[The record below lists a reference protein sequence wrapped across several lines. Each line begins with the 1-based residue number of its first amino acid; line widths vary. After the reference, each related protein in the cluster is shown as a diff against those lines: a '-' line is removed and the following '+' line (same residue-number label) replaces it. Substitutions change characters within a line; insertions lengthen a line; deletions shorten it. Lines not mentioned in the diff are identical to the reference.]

1 MQSILQHRRIR
12 RKLEQQIVTKHGV
25 PEDVWTQE
33 GRYYYRDGEIHTHPR
48 EPDDNV
54 PAIRRREHGHR
65 TIISGPTVNRHS
77 ARTHLERDGDVE
89 RADIDPELQTDPH
102 TINTQETLGNTTDM
116 MVTGVERAQPGSG
129 VATGVRDG
137 VALGADGSEI
147 DSVSDMESIK
157 KNKIIIVTFEGDLD
171 LMDPHN
177 WSFMRRLGTTLLTS
191 FIASVMFWSSTI
203 DATAHSRTVKLFHTS
218 FEVQTLPTTFYLVGL
233 GVGALVTAPFSEL
246 FGRTPVYIP
255 TTVGFMLFNMA
266 AALSHNVVQRIICR
280 GIAGFFGSAPAVIAG
295 ASLVDVWSRV
305 ERVYAF
311 PIFAIMGFSG
321 ALVGPIPGSF
331 VVNSRDFSW
340 RWVDWITI
348 IYAGVI
354 LILIIFLLPETYSPI
369 LLYWKAKELRRLT
382 GDERY
387 RSPLEF
393 NKVPFAKRLRISL
406 YRPILLFITEPIIS
420 IHAVYLSILF
430 IVLYTFIAGY
440 VSIFEKANGFKPTEA
455 AIAFLGIEVGVLLS
469 ALTVPLA
476 MWLLRRDIR
485 RSRAQGQSRPDPEIS
500 LYMGMF
506 GAPFIPVSL
515 FWMGWTSRL
524 SISYWSPLIASVF
537 FGFGTLCVFVSAFQ
551 YVADAF
557 ELNVASAL
565 STLQMMRLVTAGV
578 MAIVS
583 EVMYKKLGTGWTLT
597 LLGCLSFLFLPV
609 PYVLYWKGEK
619 VRSWSKYARGN

>member
-1 MQSILQHRRIR
+1 MQSFLEHRRIR
-12 RKLEQQIVTKHGV
+12 KKLEQQIVTKHGI
-25 PEDVWTQE
+25 PEDVWTEE

-48 EPDDNV
+48 EADDNL
-54 PAIRRREHGHR
+54 PAARRREHGHR
-65 TIISGPTVNRHS
+65 TFISGPTINRHS

-89 RADIDPELQTDPH
+89 RADVDPELQTDPH

-116 MVTGVERAQPGSG
+116 MVTGVERLRPG
-129 VATGVRDG
+129 TGRIRDDDA
-137 VALGADGSEI
+137 VGANGSDVE
-147 DSVSDMESIK
+147 SDTDIESIK
-157 KNKIIIVTFEGDLD
+157 KNKLLIVTFEGDLD
-171 LMDPHN
+171 KMDPHN
-177 WSFMRRLGTTLLTS
+177 WSFARRLWTTLLTS
-191 FIASVMFWSSTI
+191 VISSVMFWSSTI
-203 DATAHSRTVKLFHTS
+203 DATAHPRTSKLFHTS

-233 GVGALVTAPFSEL
+233 GAGAVVTAPISEL

-280 GIAGFFGSAPAVIAG
+280 CIAGFFGSAPAVLAG

-311 PIFAIMGFSG
+311 PIFAIIGFSG

-331 VVNSRDFSW
+331 VVNSQDFSW

-348 IYAGVI
+348 IYAGLI
-354 LILIIFLLPETYSPI
+354 LILIILLLPETYSPI

-382 GDERY
+382 GDDRY

-393 NKVPFAKRLRISL
+393 NKISFWKRLRISL
-406 YRPILLFITEPIIS
+406 YRPILLFLTEPIIS
-420 IHAVYLSILF
+420 IHSAYLSILF

-440 VSIFEKANGFKPTEA
+440 VSIFQEKNNFTPTQA
-455 AIAFLGIEVGVLLS
+455 ALAFLGIEVGVLLS
-469 ALTVPLA
+469 ALTIPLS
-476 MWLLRRDIR
+476 MWFLRRDIR
-485 RSRAQGQSRPDPEIS
+485 LSRAKGQSRPDPEIS

-524 SISYWSPLIASVF
+524 SISFWCPLTASVF

-551 YVADAF
+551 YVADTF
-557 ELNVASAL
+557 GLNVASAL
-565 STLQMMRLVTAGV
+565 STLQMTRLIAAGI

-583 EVMYKKLGTGWTLT
+583 EVMYKKLGIGWTLT
-597 LLGCLSFLFLPV
+597 LLGCLSFLFLPA
-609 PYVLYWKGEK
+609 PYLLYWKGHK
-619 VRSWSKYARGN
+619 VRSWSKYARRDD